1 MYMGIDFEILEF
13 KEPVNKSLLGK
24 QWTLMS
30 MKKYNFLSM
39 FLPRVLYTLLLVRTN
54 SFHSVLILNTVIVK
68 KKKLS
73 SSEQIPKCFTL

>member
-24 QWTLMS
+24 QWTLLS
-30 MKKYNFLSM
+30 MKKYNFLSI
-39 FLPRVLYTLLLVRTN
+39 FLSRVLYTVRTKQFN